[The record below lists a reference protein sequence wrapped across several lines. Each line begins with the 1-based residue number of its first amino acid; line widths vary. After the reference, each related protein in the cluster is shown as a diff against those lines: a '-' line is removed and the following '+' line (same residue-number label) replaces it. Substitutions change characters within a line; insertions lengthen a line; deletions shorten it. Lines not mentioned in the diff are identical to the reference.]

1 MEMEKENGNFAP
13 AAVQKRLQAF
23 FWGIILIAAA
33 VLVILKRD
41 FFFAEQTDYS
51 SIITAA
57 AANDAGKIRRIR
69 EIDIRPVF
77 MAAVIFLYFLYR
89 FFSALFWKIE
99 YGDDSFCVKHER
111 AGSVPYEKISSIVHY
126 TAHRYRKERVDVF
139 LIFYRGIP
147 EFGYKEEV
155 LKITIDHYPHTR
167 KMKSFFSFVR
177 KKNPKIDFR
186 AEHAGSSGTET
197 SAFDYF
203 AEELF

>member
-1 MEMEKENGNFAP
+1 
-13 AAVQKRLQAF
+13 
-23 FWGIILIAAA
+23 
-33 VLVILKRD
+33 
-41 FFFAEQTDYS
+41 
-51 SIITAA
+51 
-57 AANDAGKIRRIR
+57 
-69 EIDIRPVF
+69 
-77 MAAVIFLYFLYR
+77 MAAVIFLYFLYS

-126 TAHRYRKERVDVF
+126 TAHRYRKKRVDVF

-155 LKITIDHYPHTR
+155 LKIRIDHYPHTS

-177 KKNPKIDFR
+177 KKNPKIDFH

-203 AEELF
+203 AEERF